1 MPGRWW
7 GERLG
12 LVLHP
17 HSGIVAIIAAILALE
32 QILEHKRIMA
42 GIFDESEG
50 EE

>member
-1 MPGRWW
+1 MSDWAW
-7 GERLG
+7 FCILI
-12 LVLHP
+12 L
-17 HSGIVAIIAAILALE
+17 GIVAIIAAILALE